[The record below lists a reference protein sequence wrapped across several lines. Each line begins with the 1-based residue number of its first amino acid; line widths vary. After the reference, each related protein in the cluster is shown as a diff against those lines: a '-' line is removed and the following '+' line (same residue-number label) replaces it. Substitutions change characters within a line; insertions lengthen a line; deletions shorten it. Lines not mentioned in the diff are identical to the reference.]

1 MLIGKVDDRKICY
14 QDYICECLSFELR
27 CSAVT
32 RCSLGQCTLVVRMLL
47 VRRLGLIRTVLV
59 FGVYHRLQITD
70 PVLGRTLA
78 GH

>member
-1 MLIGKVDDRKICY
+1 
-14 QDYICECLSFELR
+14 
-27 CSAVT
+27 
-32 RCSLGQCTLVVRMLL
+32 MLL

-78 GH
+78 GHWAGHWLIDITLLDLSLPSTGDTSAQLPAAA

>member
-1 MLIGKVDDRKICY
+1 
-14 QDYICECLSFELR
+14 
-27 CSAVT
+27 
-32 RCSLGQCTLVVRMLL
+32 MLL

-78 GH
+78 GHWLIDITLLDLSLPSTGDIRTAPTV